1 MWNGLVPGARRE
13 DYKTS
18 LRAGFSRQ
26 RSGLV
31 AKKNSVVTL
40 VVGVAMGGKY
50 NWHDMEWSRSRKDE
64 LTVLHYGVTV
74 FQGNT
79 YTGIIATKQLWI
91 QLNVAG
97 TAGCARATT
106 SAHDS

>member
-1 MWNGLVPGARRE
+1 MGGDQKGGA
-13 DYKTS
+13 S
-18 LRAGFSRQ
+18 
-26 RSGLV
+26 V
-31 AKKNSVVTL
+31 ALGVVWRW
-40 VVGVAMGGKY
+40 VGKY
-50 NWHDMEWSRSRKDE
+50 NWHVMEWRKNRKDE
-64 LTVLHYGVTV
+64 LTALHYGVTV